1 MCDAEMLSSHRHKR
15 PTEPSQLQGEKI
27 MLLNPRENRYEYL
40 DEKSRSIMLKTIAF
54 FENKGKEKLKADYH
68 AKVWYA
74 DFIEFLKREKIFY
87 TLLTP
92 SAYGGDDC
100 RWDTYRNCAFNEIL
114 GFYGLPYWYTW
125 QVTILG
131 LGPIWMG
138 KNEAVKIR
146 TARLLED
153 GGIFAFGL
161 SEKTH
166 GADLYSSDMALTPL
180 GDGRY
185 VADGGKYY
193 IGNANEAAL
202 VSTFGKDSET
212 DEYVFFVVDPR
223 HENYDLVKNVVS
235 SQNYVAE
242 YGLQGYP
249 ITDDDILTRGREAWD
264 SSLNTIN
271 VGKYN
276 LGWASIGIC
285 SHAFY
290 EAITHATNRILYGK
304 RVTDFPHIRQLFVD
318 AYTRLTSMKLFA
330 LRNADYIRAAS
341 AEDRRYLLYTPM
353 TKMKVTT
360 QGEEVINLLWDVIA
374 AKGFEKDMYFEMAA
388 QDIRALPKLEGTVHV
403 NMALIIKFMANYF
416 FNPAEF
422 PEIEQHGGVE
432 DDTFLF
438 HQGPTRGLGK
448 IQFHDFNQ
456 AYNSIDLPNL
466 TVFKEQ
472 IKILQEMLMTAP
484 PNKEQQGDIDFL
496 LILGEL
502 FTLVA
507 YGQLII
513 ENAKIYK
520 VADELLDQIFDFM
533 VRDFSKF
540 ALQIYSKTSSTDTQM
555 DICMRMIKKPVRN
568 PEQFNR
574 IWEKYVAPLNRA
586 YEMNP

>member
-1 MCDAEMLSSHRHKR
+1 M
-15 PTEPSQLQGEKI
+15 I
-27 MLLNPRENRYEYL
+27 LNPKENQYEYL
-40 DEKSRSIMLKTIAF
+40 DEKSRSIMLKTIEF
-54 FENKGKEKLKADYH
+54 FETKGKVKLKSDYEGR
-68 AKVWYA
+68 VWYE
-74 DFIEFLKREKIFY
+74 DFIEFLKREKLFA

-92 SAYGGDDC
+92 LAYGEEGC

-138 KNEAVKIR
+138 NNEAVKTK
-146 TARLLED
+146 TARLLQE

-166 GADLYSSDMALTPL
+166 GADLYSSEMALTPL
-180 GDGRY
+180 AEGRY

-202 VSTFGKDSET
+202 VSTFGKDTET
-212 DEYVFFVVDPR
+212 DEYVFFVVDSK
-223 HENYDLVKNVVS
+223 HENFELVKNVVN

-242 YGLQGYP
+242 YALQGYP
-249 ITDDDILTRGREAWD
+249 VTEAEVLSRGQDAWD
-264 SSLNTIN
+264 SALNTIN

-285 SHAFY
+285 THALY
-290 EAITHATNRILYGK
+290 EAITHASNRILYNR

-318 AYTRLTSMKLFA
+318 AYTRLAAMKLFG
-330 LRNADYIRAAS
+330 LRNADYLRAAS
-341 AEDRRYLLYTPM
+341 SEDRRYLLYTPL

-403 NMALIIKFMANYF
+403 NMALIIKFMTNYF
-416 FNPAEF
+416 FNPDEF
-422 PEIEQHGGVE
+422 PEIAQRNGTE
-432 DDTFLF
+432 DDGFLF
-438 HQGPTRGLGK
+438 NQGPTRGLGK
-448 IQFHDFNQ
+448 IRFHDFNI
-456 AYNSIDLPNL
+456 AYNSIELPNL
-466 TVFKEQ
+466 DIFKDQ
-472 IKILQEMLMTAP
+472 IKVLQEFLKTAP
-484 PNKEQQGDIDFL
+484 PEQNQQRDIDFL
-496 LILGEL
+496 LTLGEL

-513 ENAKIYK
+513 ENSKIYQ
-520 VADELLDQIFDFM
+520 VEDEFLDQIFDFM
-533 VRDFSKF
+533 IRDFSKF
-540 ALQIYSKTSSTDTQM
+540 ALQLYSKTSSTDAQM
-555 DICMRMIKKPVRN
+555 AICLKMIRKPVKN
-568 PEQFNR
+568 PEMFNR
-574 IWEKYVAPLNRA
+574 IWSNYVEPLNNA